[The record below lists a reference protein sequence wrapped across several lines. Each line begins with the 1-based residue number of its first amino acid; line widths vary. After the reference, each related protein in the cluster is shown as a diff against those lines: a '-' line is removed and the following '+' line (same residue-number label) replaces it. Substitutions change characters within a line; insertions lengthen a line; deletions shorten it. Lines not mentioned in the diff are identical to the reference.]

1 MPARLPLWLPSL
13 CGVLIALTFAIY
25 CWRSRPWRSWRYTAL
40 LGGAVGWWCAGQL
53 GWYLTEDLGA
63 RLWMARLQYLAIT
76 STPVLWLLVALDYTG
91 RRAWLAG
98 GRLRLLAAIPAATL
112 AFVFTNDWHGLIWR
126 RFDPIPGQ
134 VRVALD
140 YGAWFPVHTVYSYLL
155 VVVAS
160 TMLAV
165 RFATSSLYRP
175 SVVAVLMAPVLILV
189 ANLLHVLDPTR
200 LPIDPTP
207 TSLAVGFG
215 LLVWAISRHQLFHLL
230 PVARG
235 VTVESLSEGVVV
247 VDPDGRVVDANPAAA
262 ALLGHAKPVGSRL
275 DELLGPVDLAAT
287 EGHDV
292 GVGSGRRVE
301 LRVSPVRDDGGA
313 AAGHVLLLRDVSAER
328 AAQEALREANRE
340 LERLA
345 STDALTGLANRR
357 HLMARLDD
365 EWARATRHGR
375 PLAVILLDVD
385 HFKRV
390 NDERGHLAGDRVL
403 ERLGRELLRERRP
416 GDVAA
421 RYGGEELAVLLPDT
435 DRAAARQVALRLWG
449 ALRAVEQTDE
459 TGAAFRVTLSL
470 GVAAAEA
477 TDGAPRD
484 LLARADAALYAVK
497 SGGRDGVA
505 VADGERLERVAA
517 RA

>member
-1 MPARLPLWLPSL
+1 MPALPLWLPSL
-13 CGVLIALTFAIY
+13 CGTLIALSFAIY
-25 CWRSRPWRSWRYTAL
+25 CWRGRPWRSWRYTAL
-40 LGGAVGWWCAGQL
+40 LGGSVAWWCAGQL
-53 GWYLTEDLGA
+53 GWYLTDDLPA
-63 RLWMARLQYLAIT
+63 RLWMGRLQYLAIT
-76 STPVLWLLVALDYTG
+76 SAPVLWLMVALDYTG

-98 GRLRLLAAIPAATL
+98 WRRLLLLAIPATTL
-112 AFVFTNDWHGLIWR
+112 GLVFTNEWHGLIWR
-126 RFDPIPGQ
+126 HFDPVPGQ
-134 VRVALD
+134 ARVALR
-140 YGAWFPVHTVYSYLL
+140 YGAWFPVHAGYSYLL
-155 VVVAS
+155 VVAAS

-175 SVVAVLMAPVLILV
+175 SVVAALMAPVLILV
-189 ANLLHVLDPTR
+189 ANLLHVLDPSR

-207 TSLAVGFG
+207 TSLALGFA
-215 LLVWAISRHQLFHLL
+215 LMVWAISRHQLFHLL

-292 GVGSGRRVE
+292 DVGSGRRVE

-313 AAGHVLLLRDVSAER
+313 AAGHVLLLRDVTAER
-328 AAQEALREANRE
+328 AAQESLQAANRE

-357 HLMARLDD
+357 QLMARLDD

-390 NDERGHLAGDRVL
+390 NDERGHLTGDRVL

-517 RA
+517 KA